1 MLPPMGRG
9 VFCSEGIFGADL
21 LPANEISLLKRSLI
35 LGRVGSLTWLIG
47 PRLRPGGFC
56 ASKEIFFFFFFSRV
70 ANSGI
75 RAADTAECPFRAANI
90 LWARTGLK

>member
-1 MLPPMGRG
+1 MGRG

-56 ASKEIFFFFFFSRV
+56 ASKEIFFFFPPV
-70 ANSGI
+70 WPTQESGQLTLQSVPSELQI
-75 RAADTAECPFRAANI
+75 FCGQEQA
-90 LWARTGLK
+90 